1 MNQANSNWTGR
12 TPRNLNQAF
21 GPYAHIGGIHEQV
34 ETHPHDR
41 IVTWAC
47 GVALVAF
54 VCIMFVWG

>member
-1 MNQANSNWTGR
+1 MNTTRKHPR
-12 TPRNLNQAF
+12 TLEEAF
-21 GPYAHIGGIHEQV
+21 GPYARGGIYEQV
-34 ETHPHDR
+34 DTHPNDR